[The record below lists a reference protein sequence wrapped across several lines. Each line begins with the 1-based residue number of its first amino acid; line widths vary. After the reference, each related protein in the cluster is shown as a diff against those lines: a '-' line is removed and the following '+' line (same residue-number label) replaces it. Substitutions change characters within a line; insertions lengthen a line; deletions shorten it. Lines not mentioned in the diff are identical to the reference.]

1 MFINLLIYSAVHDAI
16 VLVVKA
22 TYCEIKIVIFVF
34 SDLGIFFTIF
44 FFFHTWI
51 YYEHFKHNTYIL
63 NVNIESMGL
72 TFVIMRGNTKNTEK
86 HILSVSESI
95 SKSTF

>member
-44 FFFHTWI
+44 FFSI
-51 YYEHFKHNTYIL
+51 LEYIMNIL
-63 NVNIESMGL
+63 NIV
-72 TFVIMRGNTKNTEK
+72 
-86 HILSVSESI
+86 HIFLMLI
-95 SKSTF
+95 LNPWD

>member
-44 FFFHTWI
+44 FIFFI
-51 YYEHFKHNTYIL
+51 LEYIMNTLNIVHIFLMLIL
-63 NVNIESMGL
+63 NPWDYANFCYNE
-72 TFVIMRGNTKNTEK
+72 RK
-86 HILSVSESI
+86 H
-95 SKSTF
+95 